1 LAGANRVGHAFRR
14 AGDAIHAALAAE
26 VQLSTGERT
35 NSGYF
40 RVVIAIYNLVVAIRL
55 IAIDIDGTLL
65 DPKFQVSEANLET
78 LSRAHSQGIEIA
90 LVTGRR
96 HTFALPVANSLRF
109 DVTLIS
115 SNGAVT
121 RSSSGELFHQDL
133 LPRDIALRLLQY
145 MSEFRHNTVLTFDRP
160 GKGAIVV
167 ESAEELNQ
175 TIARWMEKNSEWIDY
190 VCPLENAV
198 IQSPIQAM
206 FCGNVARMAE
216 AQARLSN
223 CPFRADFTALRTQYD
238 ARNLCIVDILNQG
251 CSKGHALERWA
262 THNGY
267 AREEV
272 MAIGDN
278 YNDVEMLEFA
288 GLPVIMGN
296 ACTELKQN
304 GWMETLGNDESG
316 VAWAVEQVLVSAG
329 S

>member
-1 LAGANRVGHAFRR
+1 M
-14 AGDAIHAALAAE
+14 
-26 VQLSTGERT
+26 
-35 NSGYF
+35 
-40 RVVIAIYNLVVAIRL
+40 AIRL

-65 DPKFQVSEANLET
+65 DPKFQISEANLET

-96 HTFALPVANSLRF
+96 HTFALPVARSLHF

-133 LPRDIALRLLQY
+133 LPGDVALRLLGF
-145 MSEFRHNTVLTFDRP
+145 MSGFRNNTVLTFDRP

-167 ESAEELNQ
+167 ESADELNQ
-175 TIARWMEKNSEWIDY
+175 SIARWMEKNSEWIDHIK
-190 VCPLENAV
+190 PLEKAV
-198 IQSPIQAM
+198 VESPIQAM
-206 FCGNVARMAE
+206 FCGSVDRMAE
-216 AQARLSN
+216 AQKRLQD
-223 CPFRADFTALRTQYD
+223 CPFRSEFTALKTQYD
-238 ARNLCIVDILNQG
+238 VRNLCIIDILNQG

-262 THNGY
+262 KHNGY

-278 YNDVEMLEFA
+278 YNDIEMLEFA

-296 ACTELKQN
+296 ACDELKQN

-316 VAWAVEQVLVSAG
+316 VAWAVEKVLAADEA
-329 S
+329 

>member
-1 LAGANRVGHAFRR
+1 M
-14 AGDAIHAALAAE
+14 
-26 VQLSTGERT
+26 
-35 NSGYF
+35 
-40 RVVIAIYNLVVAIRL
+40 AIRL

-65 DPKFQVSEANLET
+65 DPKFQVSAANLET
-78 LSRAHSQGIEIA
+78 LARAHNQGIEIA

-96 HTFALPVANSLRF
+96 HTFALPVANALQF

-133 LPRDIALRLLQY
+133 LPADVARRLLRY
-145 MSEFRHNTVLTFDRP
+145 MSEFRSNTVLTFDRH
-160 GKGAIVV
+160 GKGAIVL

-175 TIARWMEKNSEWIDY
+175 SIQRWMEKNAEWIEH
-190 VCPLENAV
+190 VEPLEKAV
-198 IQSPIQAM
+198 TESPIQAM
-206 FCGNVARMAE
+206 FCGTIARMTE
-216 AQARLSN
+216 AQNRLAG
-223 CPFRADFTALRTQYD
+223 CPFASEFTALRTQYD
-238 ARNLCIVDILNQG
+238 ARNLCIIDILNQG

-262 THNGY
+262 AHSGY

-296 ACTELKQN
+296 ACDELKQN
-304 GWMETLGNDESG
+304 GWLETLGNDSSG
-316 VAWAVEQVLVSAG
+316 VAWAVEQVLAQRD
-329 S
+329 